1 MRRIILIGL
10 TFAFLTVPVVAQKLP
25 KSSTRKSANAPNR
38 LTQANRI
45 PTAKKVLNVSGEVYR
60 YENFPTEISRS
71 RNIDVWLPPGYNANT
86 GERCAVLYMHDG
98 QNLFSPADAGSGVE
112 WGIDET
118 LTRLIS
124 EQKVRRTIVV
134 GIWNTAYRFTEYAPQ
149 KAADLV
155 TRRNIKPSPLVKT
168 PEGESDKYLRFIVSE
183 LKPFIDKNYRTK
195 PDANNTFVIGS
206 SMGGLISLYAVSEYP
221 NIFGGAG
228 SLSTQFP
235 LGDGI
240 IIGYLKKFLPAP
252 KNHKIYFDFGTEGL
266 DANYEPFQKQADNV
280 MKSKGYKRNKNWL
293 TRKFEGADHSEKSW
307 AQRVAVPLE
316 FLLKN

>member
-10 TFAFLTVPVVAQKLP
+10 VFAFFIFPVTAQKSR
-25 KSSTRKSANAPNR
+25 KSSAPKMARSLNETA
-38 LTQANRI
+38 LI
-45 PTAKKVLNVSGEVYR
+45 KKLPPAKKISNVTGEVYR
-60 YENFPTEISRS
+60 YENFPTEISRN
-71 RNIDVWLPPGYNANT
+71 RNIDVWLPPDYDANT

-98 QNLFSPADAGSGVE
+98 QNLFSPADASGGVE

-118 LTRLIS
+118 LTRLID
-124 EQKVRRTIVV
+124 EKKVRRTIVV
-134 GIWNTAYRFTEYAPQ
+134 GIWNTVYRFTEYTPQ

-155 TRRNIKPSPLVKT
+155 TRRNIKFSPLVKP
-168 PEGESDKYLRFIVSE
+168 PEGESDEYLRFIVGE

-195 PDANNTFVIGS
+195 PDTSNTFVIGS

-252 KNHKIYFDFGTEGL
+252 KNHKIYFDYGTEGL
-266 DANYEPFQKQADNV
+266 DTDYEPFQKQADQA

-293 TRKFEGADHSEKSW
+293 TRKFAGADHSEKSW